1 MEDGLWA
8 QVEAAER
15 AAAAAGYLDLEEEEA
30 QRQKR
35 MAELHKIDNSWFIK
49 LDVGTKPSQSWR
61 RRNTTVG
68 A

>member
-61 RRNTTVG
+61 RRNTKVG